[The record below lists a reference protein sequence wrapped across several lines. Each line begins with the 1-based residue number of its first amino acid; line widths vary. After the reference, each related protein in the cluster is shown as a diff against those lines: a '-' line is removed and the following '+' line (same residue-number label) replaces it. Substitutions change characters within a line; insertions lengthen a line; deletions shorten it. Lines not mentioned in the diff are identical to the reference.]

1 VTNQSAKLTL
11 LTIAFL
17 CSSVLIAC
25 LSFSHQA
32 ILLVP
37 SVVILLALFPL
48 IALNSP
54 SLEGPSNHQDVS
66 PLEESILGYMN
77 DDNAHYAISLYGEW
91 GSGKTWFCDNRLK
104 GLLKQNGFSLC
115 RVSLFGVESYEVVSS
130 RIFTALLSIDESGP
144 NRGIKNIKRFA
155 SRQLSSSL
163 KSIEKI
169 SKAPVSLDSSAL
181 LNVIPRKNCLLVLDD
196 IERSPFF
203 REHGNSFGIIN
214 ELCENQRRKVLL
226 ITGLDY
232 LDEQKEQLEKV
243 VWRKYL
249 YTPSPESLFEATL
262 AREISLIQKC
272 DLDVKNAIIGGIEQS
287 GILNARAIIKARP
300 SLVAIASSTALRKQE
315 IDHSERE
322 CALSKAI
329 ELAILVSANALP
341 EVKESSDSMGKALIM
356 IQLEGYEYLQEA
368 FEPLTNGSIVN
379 KNEINESLSR
389 FIESKHN
396 RTKQD
401 IEIDDALSQLMS
413 IREMDNDEAVSLALR
428 LSSYVQIGKI
438 RPEKMKKVYDACK
451 ILHSVGLNE
460 APSEQQIRESF
471 DKTIE
476 SNPYQS
482 RSALI
487 WGYQMMIEAGEPK
500 DPFLDSLSEKA
511 ESSAIKQLEASLDPL
526 ENPGNI
532 STAVLESLE
541 NHSSSNKDAF
551 IPAAINAETIA
562 KAFESGNGKIQMGL
576 IDFFE
581 LKYSH
586 RAFPYNEG
594 IEQSYKWL
602 GEIIEYLGRIQTM
615 EKLEEWRRKT
625 FIDTLSKIRSDI
637 GKKRQ

>member
-1 VTNQSAKLTL
+1 MTNQNAKLTL

-17 CSSVLIAC
+17 CSASLSAYF
-25 LSFSHQA
+25 SFSHQA
-32 ILLVP
+32 MLLAP
-37 SVVILLALFPL
+37 SATILLALLPL
-48 IALNSP
+48 IAFNSP
-54 SLEGPSNHQDVS
+54 SSNEPTKPQNLS
-66 PLEESILGYMN
+66 LLEESILGYMN

-226 ITGLDY
+226 ITGLGY

-272 DLDVKNAIIGGIEQS
+272 DLDVKNAIIRGIEQS

-379 KNEINESLSR
+379 KNEIDESLSR

-428 LSSYVQIGKI
+428 LSSYVQSGKI
-438 RPEKMKKVYDACK
+438 RPEKMKKSTMHAKYCTAWGSTK
-451 ILHSVGLNE
+451 LH
-460 APSEQQIRESF
+460 
-471 DKTIE
+471 
-476 SNPYQS
+476 QS
-482 RSALI
+482 
-487 WGYQMMIEAGEPK
+487 
-500 DPFLDSLSEKA
+500 
-511 ESSAIKQLEASLDPL
+511 
-526 ENPGNI
+526 
-532 STAVLESLE
+532 
-541 NHSSSNKDAF
+541 
-551 IPAAINAETIA
+551 
-562 KAFESGNGKIQMGL
+562 
-576 IDFFE
+576 
-581 LKYSH
+581 
-586 RAFPYNEG
+586 
-594 IEQSYKWL
+594 
-602 GEIIEYLGRIQTM
+602 
-615 EKLEEWRRKT
+615 
-625 FIDTLSKIRSDI
+625 SK
-637 GKKRQ
+637 